1 MNILAACTF
10 YDVELLK
17 LDKQLYDKLAKEYDI
32 DADCP
37 LLRISE
43 TDIEFHDIPVDAV
56 DWDSCEF
63 DEYGLEDIM
72 EGYVGKYPHYLV
84 FASGCRWNGSSGYKL
99 CDNILQTVYR
109 DYDISLEF
117 VDKGKRKAAFIESSH
132 DVPTGSTTYIVGL
145 TNREYNKLVDAEFEE
160 VESFIEQID

>member
-10 YDVELLK
+10 YDVDLLK
-17 LDKQLYDKLAKEYDI
+17 LDKDLYDTLAHDYSI

-37 LLRISE
+37 VLRIPE
-43 TDIEFHDIPVDAV
+43 TDIEHYNIPSEAI

-63 DEYGLEDIM
+63 DEYDLEDIM
-72 EGYVGKYPHYLV
+72 EGYIGKYPHYLV
-84 FASGCRWNGSSGYKL
+84 FASGCKWNGASGYKL

-109 DYDISLEF
+109 NYEISLSF
-117 VDKGKRKAAFIESSH
+117 VEKGKRKTEFIESSH

-145 TNREYNKLVDAEFEE
+145 TEKEYNKLVDAEFEE
-160 VESFIEQID
+160 VERFLEQID